1 MTIMQTSFDTLTAL
15 ARAAIPETSTRFS
28 PHLVLWEDT
37 IPGGAHWSGRVNRG
51 TTLRFTDTHGAA
63 NLSALFFNFELMTER
78 YNMPD
83 TVKAQHTAFL
93 TRGHALY
100 SDMGRVLCS
109 IPEDSCGW
117 HDTVCGLLDAERSQA
132 KYGEARYQEH
142 RNAMHR
148 NGRDGMLIEL
158 GKWGLGKRDLVANVN
173 LFSKAVADE
182 DGVLRFDTAHRR
194 SGQYV
199 DLRFEMNALVVLS
212 AAQHPLDPAPAYD
225 PKPVL
230 MTAWRSGTAGAD
242 DVCRRSCAENDRGF
256 INTERW
262 FL

>member
-1 MTIMQTSFDTLTAL
+1 MQTSFATLSPL
-15 ARAAIPETSTRFS
+15 ARAAVPATSIRYAPE
-28 PHLVLWEDT
+28 LVLWEDT
-37 IPGGAHWSGRVNRG
+37 LPGGASWSGLLRRG
-51 TTLRFTDTHGAA
+51 NTLRLSDVQGRA
-63 NLSALFFNFELMTER
+63 NVSALFFNHEDRNER

-83 TVKAQHTAFL
+83 TLKAQHTAFL

-117 HDTVCGLLDAERSQA
+117 HDTVCGVLDAERSTT
-132 KYGEARYQEH
+132 KYGEARYQQA

-148 NGRDGMLIEL
+148 NGRDSLLVEL

-173 LFSKAVADE
+173 LFSKVAADAH
-182 DGVLRFDTAHRR
+182 GALHFDSAHRQP
-194 SGQYV
+194 GQYL
-199 DLRFEMNALVVLS
+199 DLRFEMNVLVVLS
-212 AAQHPLDPAPAYD
+212 AAPHPFDPSPIYE
-225 PKPVL
+225 PKPVQ

-242 DVCRRSCAENDRGF
+242 DVCRLSCPENDRGF